1 MCGRGLGDTIGIYRR
16 FSPDL
21 QGEVPYNDSK
31 VAGRAVQ
38 RRRIERSDIRSWID
52 RHSYPPLQEETSRT
66 KNLII
71 ECKVVAGPAIPAH
84 GAMSY
89 TTIASE
95 QSAGDL
101 TSILL

>member
-1 MCGRGLGDTIGIYRR
+1 MTQDLYYSVR

-21 QGEVPYNDSK
+21 QGEVTYNDSK
-31 VAGRAVQ
+31 VAGRAVK

-71 ECKVVAGPAIPAH
+71 EYQLFPDHETEGPLV
-84 GAMSY
+84 
-89 TTIASE
+89 
-95 QSAGDL
+95 D
-101 TSILL
+101 

>member
-21 QGEVPYNDSK
+21 QGEVTYNDSK
-31 VAGRAVQ
+31 VAGRAVK

-71 ECKVVAGPAIPAH
+71 EFKVIAIESDHQPIVFL
-84 GAMSY
+84 GEFGY
-89 TTIASE
+89 
-95 QSAGDL
+95 
-101 TSILL
+101 